1 MDRIVKR
8 QRVICRERGSM
19 DGRKCSQKKNRHYK
33 EKYLA
38 EPVHKRVCLDE
49 RITDDTDWDKE
60 QPEYKKV
67 IGFVRI
73 MNGNVRSIG
82 VRDVPLYIFPDLH
95 LRDGNMPSDQDHQGS
110 IAARQN
116 ARDSHGGTDSLHHIL
131 RLS

>member
-1 MDRIVKR
+1 MDW
-8 QRVICRERGSM
+8 
-19 DGRKCSQKKNRHYK
+19 RKYSQKENRHYK
-33 EKYLA
+33 KKYLA

-95 LRDGNMPSDQDHQGS
+95 LRDGNMPLDPGLQGN
-110 IAARQN
+110 IAAVQN
-116 ARDSHGGTDSLHHIL
+116 ARDNCAGIDILHRILQFSLPWYL
-131 RLS
+131 QVD